1 MKKNSRAILILL
13 VLLAA
18 CRAGDTYRKIRVELP
33 VYSPLRPE
41 EFDQVIFSGFLI
53 AQSPEGIDLNQEL
66 IEYLSTEFEKRL
78 YFRVVVQPVALL
90 SDDVFRKADF
100 WKSLASGSGR
110 SLYVTGK
117 AELTRE
123 TRKSILGRPRQDPDE
138 PADQQD
144 AIVER
149 VLFALSLHLY
159 LIRSDSGAI
168 ELEREFRE
176 TKAYPNIKQRADF
189 AFYDLA
195 QRIKSKLS
203 RPLLSEE
210 RLQDRYLLVK

>member
-1 MKKNSRAILILL
+1 MKKNSRAFLILL

-18 CRAGDTYRKIRVELP
+18 CRTGDTYRKIRVELP

-78 YFRVVVQPVALL
+78 YFHVVVQPVALL

-100 WKSLASGSGR
+100 WKSLASGPGR